1 MLVKLNK
8 WGTVMHT
15 IYQINADDLNE
26 DFLEGLKATFR
37 HKEIEIV
44 VYERDETAYPLGS
57 PANRARLL
65 EAVAD
70 VEKNYNLVVPDQ
82 EQFQ

>member
-1 MLVKLNK
+1 ME
-8 WGTVMHT
+8 T
-15 IYQINADDLNE
+15 IYQLNADDLNE
-26 DFLEGLKATFR
+26 DFLEGLKASFK

-44 VYERDETAYPLGS
+44 VYERDETAYLLRS
-57 PANRARLL
+57 PENRSRLL

-70 VEKNYNLVVPDQ
+70 VEKNRNLVTPEQ